1 MLQKISS
8 KRNPLKF
15 MNHINLNSSQKTHME
30 MDFINEDRK
39 KIHQSWFAEN
49 TVDFWRHSRMYDTIQ
64 QFALYYKDLSWLTIG
79 DGRYGLDSIRLR
91 KKFDIKNIFP
101 TDISGSMLKYSK
113 EKGFIDNY
121 GVENAEALSFE
132 DNSFDIV
139 FTKESM
145 HHWPRPYLG
154 IYEML
159 RVAAKA
165 VILIE
170 PFDNHSVVD
179 VRSDYEKSG
188 NFIFRVN
195 LREFNK
201 IIHSCGCAGIAYT
214 FFNDAYESGA
224 EFEKFDEKSE
234 ILKKIQLRIHERD
247 SSKTFSMTSLIL
259 FKDEINLK
267 LKTDLEKDKFI
278 FPIKFQNPY
287 L

>member
-1 MLQKISS
+1 
-8 KRNPLKF
+8 
-15 MNHINLNSSQKTHME
+15 MNYINLNSSQKTHME
-30 MDFINEDRK
+30 MDFINKDRK

-49 TVDFWRHSRMYDTIQ
+49 TVDYWRHSRMYDTIER
-64 QFALYYKDLSWLTIG
+64 FANFYKDLRWLTIG
-79 DGRYGLDSIRLR
+79 DGRFGLDSIRLR
-91 KKFDIKNIFP
+91 KKFEIKSIFP
-101 TDISGSMLKYSK
+101 TDISESFLKYSK
-113 EKGFIDNY
+113 DKGFIDNY

-139 FTKESM
+139 FTKERM

-179 VRSDYEKSG
+179 VRSDYEKCG

-201 IIHSCGCAGIAYT
+201 IIHSCDCAGIAYK
-214 FFNDAYESGA
+214 FFNDAYERGA
-224 EFEKFDEKSE
+224 EFEKFNNKSE
-234 ILKKIQLRIHERD
+234 ILKKIKLRIDERD
-247 SSKTFSMTSLIL
+247 SSKTFSMVSLIL
-259 FKDEINLK
+259 FKDEINSK
-267 LKTDLEKDKFI
+267 LKTDLEKDKFF
-278 FPIKFQNPY
+278 FPKKYQNPY